1 MYSLQYSHGISH
13 LQSPSMPSNL
23 SLNPD
28 VEPYCLLLRLSI
40 VTLLL
45 AVWCYRG
52 FWLVCPQTT
61 GLNIYINIYIYYNDR
76 PKNKLSDLH
85 LKFSVWVWSVSFY
98 LGSAQVSEVQLLKSL
113 AGGRLILTG
122 SNPVLAQKLLIR
134 IPNEPQINQSDWIGL
149 LKLYSAESYNQ
160 FTSSITSV

>member
-1 MYSLQYSHGISH
+1 MYSLQLNHGISH
-13 LQSPSMPSNL
+13 LQSPSMHSNL

-52 FWLVCPQTT
+52 FWCAHKLQAW
-61 GLNIYINIYIYYNDR
+61 IYKDR

-98 LGSAQVSEVQLLKSL
+98 LGSIFSGSASKEL
-113 AGGRLILTG
+113 GRWSFDTD
-122 SNPVLAQKLLIR
+122 R
-134 IPNEPQINQSDWIGL
+134 IKPRPGPETLDPNTHEPQTQQSDWIGL
-149 LKLYSAESYNQ
+149 LKHYSAESYNQ
-160 FTSSITSV
+160 LTSSITSI

>member
-13 LQSPSMPSNL
+13 LQSPSIPSNL

-61 GLNIYINIYIYYNDR
+61 RLNIDIYIYNDR

-85 LKFSVWVWSVSFY
+85 LKFSVWVWSVSFI
-98 LGSAQVSEVQLLKSL
+98 LILPWLSSSFWGSASTEL
-113 AGGRLILTG
+113 GRRSFDTD
-122 SNPVLAQKLLIR
+122 R
-134 IPNEPQINQSDWIGL
+134 IKPRPGPETLDPNTHEPQINQSDWIGL